1 MIGEVGSIVSL
12 YKKRQRQATHHGQ
25 FKKELSEEI
34 GDLLW
39 YVANLATR
47 EGLSISRVANENLA
61 KARSL
66 FDKGNIQR
74 FDASCP
80 RDERFPRKFKVTFTE
95 RRTNRRTLVKISV
108 RQVNVGDVLTD
119 NAYGQ
124 DGYRYHDAFHL
135 AFCAV
140 LGWSPVIR
148 TLLKRKRK
156 SKPKT
161 DEIEDGG
168 RAAVLEE
175 AVASLVFDG
184 AKSENAYPTPV
195 GVSFGLI
202 RAIKSLT
209 KGLEVRK
216 ATAKQWARAIH
227 LGYQMF
233 QQLNAHRGGTLLLN
247 LDKATIEYQAGRAPD
262 QRRRVRAH
270 G

>member
-12 YKKRQRQATHHGQ
+12 YKKQVLQGTRYAQ
-25 FKKELSEEI
+25 FEKELAEEI

-47 EGLSISRVANENLA
+47 EGISLSRIARENLA

-66 FDKGNIQR
+66 FDKGTINR
-74 FDASCP
+74 FDATSP
-80 RDERFPRKFKVTFTE
+80 PDERFPRKLKVTFTE
-95 RRTNRRTLVKISV
+95 RRIGRRTLVKISV
-108 RQVNVGDVLTD
+108 RQINVGDVLTD
-119 NAYGQ
+119 NAHGQ

-148 TLLKRKRK
+148 ALLKRKRK
-156 SKPKT
+156 SRPKT

-168 RAAVLEE
+168 RATVLEE

-184 AKSENAYPTPV
+184 AKSENDYPTPEAI
-195 GVSFGLI
+195 SFSLI
-202 RAIKSLT
+202 RAVRSLT
-209 KGLEVRK
+209 KGLEVRR
-216 ATAKQWARAIH
+216 ATAKQWAQAIH

-233 QQLNAHRGGTLLLN
+233 QQLNKNRGGTLVLN
-247 LDKATIEYQAGRAPD
+247 LDKATIEYEPPRTAARK
-262 QRRRVRAH
+262 RRRRARR
-270 G
+270 